1 MHQDGVVAAPM
12 IAKAEAQYAGN
23 AKESVSCKF

>member
-1 MHQDGVVAAPM
+1 MHQDGVAIAP
-12 IAKAEAQYAGN
+12 IAKEEAQYAGN